1 ADALGHA
8 RRALDTFRRAGDAV
22 GHALALS
29 GVGWSHA
36 LLGEYH
42 QALAVCQDALVLMV
56 DRGLREGE
64 AGTWNSLGYAHQGLA
79 DYQQAA
85 ICYQRALCLYRGL
98 GDRYYEAS
106 ALTSLGDVHHSA
118 GDSGAARR
126 AWAQAL
132 PILEEIDHA
141 DASRVR
147 AKLTSWE
154 GERGRVPWTP
164 SHHHCSHG

>member
-1 ADALGHA
+1 MTDL
-8 RRALDTFRRAGDAV
+8 
-22 GHALALS
+22 
-29 GVGWSHA
+29 
-36 LLGEYH
+36 
-42 QALAVCQDALVLMV
+42 
-56 DRGLREGE
+56 GLREGE
-64 AGTWNSLGYAHQGLA
+64 AGTWNSLGYAHHGLA

-85 ICYQRALCLYRGL
+85 LCYQRALGLYRGL

-106 ALTSLGDVHHSA
+106 ALTSLGDVHLSA

-147 AKLTSWE
+147 AKLTSHVRP
-154 GERGRVPWTP
+154 GQAGARPIPAVTGNTVAPAPR
-164 SHHHCSHG
+164 